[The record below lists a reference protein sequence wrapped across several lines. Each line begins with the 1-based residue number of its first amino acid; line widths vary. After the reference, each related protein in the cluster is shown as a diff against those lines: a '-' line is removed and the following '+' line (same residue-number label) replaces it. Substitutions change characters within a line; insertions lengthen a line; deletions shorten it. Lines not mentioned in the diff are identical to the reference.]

1 MSQKTSKNQRK
12 SQRNENS
19 PHGKK
24 SDKKRFFKRSKRR
37 VPKKR
42 APDEVS
48 KSVGAIVLN
57 QNNQTLLV
65 FQQQNRY
72 WEFPKGKV
80 EEGEREIDT
89 LKRELFEET
98 GIRRFQMFKNFR
110 KTVYYDFQHE
120 GRLIRREVVYFL
132 IKTRDRVKISDEHS
146 EFLWLPIKRAQ
157 QRLKHANQVRL
168 LNQVRKRLHP
178 HGRRKKQ
185 STA

>member
-12 SQRNENS
+12 QQRDHN
-19 PHGKK
+19 K
-24 SDKKRFFKRSKRR
+24 SDEKKGFFRGRKRKNFRR
-37 VPKKR
+37 KKQT
-42 APDEVS
+42 PDEIS

-57 QNNQTLLV
+57 ERNQTLLV
-65 FQQQNRY
+65 FQQQNKY

-98 GIRRFQMFKNFR
+98 GIKRFQMFKNFR

-178 HGRRKKQ
+178 HGRRKQ
-185 STA
+185 QQAT